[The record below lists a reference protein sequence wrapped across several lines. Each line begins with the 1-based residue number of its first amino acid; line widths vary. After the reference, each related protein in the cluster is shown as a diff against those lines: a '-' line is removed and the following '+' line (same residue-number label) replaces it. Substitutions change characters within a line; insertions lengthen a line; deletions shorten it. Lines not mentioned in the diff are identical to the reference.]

1 MSISIKSNLDGITGA
16 IQVNG
21 ADVIGL
27 DTTGITSIK
36 LNGSEG
42 VIGQT
47 LISQGVGEVPI
58 WANATTRV
66 FSYENRSALRALNP
80 FENDQVIVESLG
92 LFIWK
97 SNSTELDDDESCF
110 ATASGRWLLEMPHWD
125 LIEAWQLVDREAA
138 SNLVGSATFQ
148 NAITSVG
155 AGSKIFVNVY
165 VPGATVNDIAV
176 VNFNDNSYSGA
187 PGMLYGVVTDL
198 NKVTVYFCG
207 IGIANGVTSFPTG
220 TYRVTVIKS

>member
-1 MSISIKSNLDGITGA
+1 MAIKIQGDTVIYDDKVFKVGSGTTAQRPQTPTEGMIRYNTDLETFEGYSNGMWGA
-16 IQVNG
+16 IGGG
-21 ADVIGL
+21 A
-27 DTTGITSIK
+27 TG
-36 LNGSEG
+36 
-42 VIGQT
+42 
-47 LISQGVGEVPI
+47 
-58 WANATTRV
+58 V

-110 ATASGRWLLEMPHWD
+110 ATTSGRWLLEMPHWD

-138 SNLVGSATFQ
+138 SNLVGSATFE

-155 AGSKIFVNVY
+155 AGGKISVNVY
-165 VPGATVNDIAV
+165 VPGATLNDIAV
-176 VNFNDNSYSGA
+176 VNFNDKSYSGA

-207 IGIANGVTSFPTG
+207 IANGATSFPTG
-220 TYRVTVIKS
+220 TYKVTVIKS